1 MRRKVESKRITISIT
16 LDKDVFNIV
25 NETYSNRSKFL
36 DNLIVE
42 ELCKNNDIKEEL
54 KSKKIII

>member
-16 LDKDVFNIV
+16 LDKDVFNFV
-25 NETYSNRSKFL
+25 DNNSNRSKFL
-36 DNLIVE
+36 ENLIVE
-42 ELCKNNDIKEEL
+42 ELCKKNDIKEEL